1 MIVDLPSIQPGSSVE
16 VSEQSPTARLIEVE
30 LPTTEV
36 LPTPVSPSLSERLD
50 YLGDD
55 DVDWD
60 NVYSALDTSKYSHF
74 VKEEIN
80 VEEPPASTSGATGR
94 SSHFEESLT
103 PRIGN
108 ISTCLDIL
116 IFFSAIL
123 TLFS

>member
-1 MIVDLPSIQPGSSVE
+1 ME
-16 VSEQSPTARLIEVE
+16 VPEQSPTARLVQVE
-30 LPTTEV
+30 LPITGV
-36 LPTPVSPSLSERLD
+36 LPTPVSSSSSYERLD

-55 DVDWD
+55 DVNWD

-74 VKEEIN
+74 VKEEISI
-80 VEEPPASTSGATGR
+80 EEPPASTSGATGR